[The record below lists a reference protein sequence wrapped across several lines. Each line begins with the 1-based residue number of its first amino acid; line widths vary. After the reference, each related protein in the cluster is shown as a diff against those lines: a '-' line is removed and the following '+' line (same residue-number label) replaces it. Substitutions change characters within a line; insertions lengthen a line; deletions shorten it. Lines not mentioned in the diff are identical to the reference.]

1 MKRLLLVV
9 TGGLILASCG
19 QSDYNTLV
27 DACVEGG
34 EKRSQCT
41 CMADIAQDKLS
52 PEAFATFADLVK
64 QGENANVSELEN
76 MSPAD
81 MLAIGTVG
89 VEAASTCQ

>member
-1 MKRLLLVV
+1 MKRLLLASF
-9 TGGLILASCG
+9 GALILASCG

-34 EKRSQCT
+34 EARAKCT

-52 PEAFATFADLVK
+52 PEAFETFAELVK
-64 QGENANVSELEN
+64 QGENADVSELEN
-76 MSPAD
+76 MSPGD